1 MNPFVIPGDIS
12 HLKTIAEH
20 LTNDV
25 SGILLHQRTAAG
37 ADELSRLG
45 LGEMAGKI
53 HAFDSLRAVSSEPV
67 APEDQSAYTR
77 LLNNIL
83 GDPRVHYLA
92 TRSQLDSPFN
102 NAVAIEK
109 ITMNSLRLI
118 RKANPSCL
126 VASSTPHSVEAWVFA
141 KCFEFLRLPVYIL
154 ESTPIAFRSWIYRGI
169 DTQEVV
175 LRRDDGAKWDLTE
188 STRSLVKAQ
197 RESRPGAKDESGHH
211 VSRIYLNSIK
221 GSDTNR
227 WWSTARECKW
237 LCAGKPRSFPLRLRS
252 VWRKLQLYRSY
263 REVAIRN
270 LPQQPFVI
278 FFMHYQPERS
288 SLPVGRFF
296 SQQWMAIRAL
306 SWALP
311 AGWKLLVREHPT
323 TWFSPLDP
331 FVRIKTIYAD
341 MASLTNTH
349 VCSMDIDT
357 FELIDQSSAVATL
370 TGSVGFQSLLR
381 GKPVLAFGLAAYK
394 DHPACFSVSTFDDI
408 VEALNAVKSGECAAS
423 FTEDALQTY
432 LGWVERNSV
441 CVDPD
446 EPNWIQARLKNFAE
460 IYRQLMQR
468 ELKLDHQ
475 ALESHAQAIEVG

>member
-1 MNPFVIPGDIS
+1 MNPFVIPGDVS
-12 HLKTIAEH
+12 HLKMIAEH
-20 LTNDV
+20 LNDDV
-25 SGILLHQRTAAG
+25 RGILLHQRSVAG

-45 LGEMAGKI
+45 LAGMAAKI
-53 HAFDSLRAVSSEPV
+53 HAFDSLRAVSAEPV
-67 APEDQSAYTR
+67 APEDRSAYTR
-77 LLNNIL
+77 LLSSIL

-102 NAVAIEK
+102 NAVAIER
-109 ITMNSLRLI
+109 IAMNSLRII

-126 VASSTPHSVEAWVFA
+126 IASSTPHSVEAWVFA
-141 KCFEFLRLPVYIL
+141 KCFEFLCLPVYIL
-154 ESTPIAFRSWIYRGI
+154 ESTPIAFRSWIYRGL

-175 LRRDDGAKWDLTE
+175 LRRDDGLKRALTE
-188 STRSLVKAQ
+188 STRGLVKAQ
-197 RESRPGAKDESGHH
+197 RESRPGTKDDSGYH

-237 LCAGKPRSFPLRLRS
+237 LCVGKLKSFPLRLHS

-263 REVAIRN
+263 REVAIDS

-296 SQQWMAIRAL
+296 AQQWMAIRAL

-311 AGWKLLVREHPT
+311 TGWKLLVREHPT

-331 FVRIKTIYAD
+331 FVRIKTIYPD
-341 MASLTNTH
+341 MASLPNTH

-357 FELIDQSSAVATL
+357 FELIDKSRAVATL

-394 DHPACFSVSTFDDI
+394 DHPACYSVAAFDDI
-408 VEALNAVKSGECAAS
+408 VDALNTVKSGDCAAS
-423 FTEDALQTY
+423 LTEDALQSY
-432 LGWVERNSV
+432 LEWVERNSI
-441 CVDPD
+441 CVDPW
-446 EPNWIQARLKNFAE
+446 ESNWIQARLKNFAE

-468 ELKLDHQ
+468 ELKLDRQ
-475 ALESHAQAIEVG
+475 SGESRSRATEVG